1 MVYCTHFM
9 HVYTYLKDQR
19 GDSVVN
25 KLPANAEDT
34 AQGDTIP
41 GLERCPGTGNP
52 NRVHYSCLKKIPWI
66 GKLGGLQ
73 SMRSQRVR
81 QD

>member
-1 MVYCTHFM
+1 MV
-9 HVYTYLKDQR
+9 K
-19 GDSVVN
+19 

-41 GLERCPGTGNP
+41 GSERSPGAGNHTP
-52 NRVHYSCLKKIPWI
+52 VHYSCLKKLPWI

-73 SMRSQRVR
+73 SMRSLRVR

>member
-1 MVYCTHFM
+1 M
-9 HVYTYLKDQR
+9 
-19 GDSVVN
+19 VN

>member
-1 MVYCTHFM
+1 MV
-9 HVYTYLKDQR
+9 KK
-19 GDSVVN
+19 

-34 AQGDTIP
+34 AQWDKIP
-41 GLERCPGTGNP
+41 GWERSPGAGNH
-52 NRVHYSCLKKIPWI
+52 NLVHYSCLKKIPWI

-73 SMRSQRVR
+73 FMRSQRVR

>member
-1 MVYCTHFM
+1 MVKNIQDY
-9 HVYTYLKDQR
+9 R
-19 GDSVVN
+19 GDSVVK
-25 KLPANAEDT
+25 KLPASAEDT

-41 GLERCPGTGNP
+41 GKKRSPGAGNH
-52 NRVHYSCLKKIPWI
+52 NAVHYSCLKKIPWI

-73 SMRSQRVR
+73 FMRSQRDT